1 MEHVRFVVSK
11 NENRKEN
18 EQNDESKRNI
28 SQSSKKAFILFSKC
42 QTISK
47 KWNNIYLG
55 DKTINFYAYFNIFED
70 IRLSDY

>member
-28 SQSSKKAFILFSKC
+28 SQSSKKAF
-42 QTISK
+42 
-47 KWNNIYLG
+47 NV
-55 DKTINFYAYFNIFED
+55 NFLKPK
-70 IRLSDY
+70 R